1 MTASELEL
9 ETLYRRRAQTF
20 RAGIAAITGSRESA
34 GDVVQ
39 EAFAQ
44 ALLRRR
50 EFRGE
55 GSLEGW
61 VWRIALRHAIDT
73 RRRRRWPL
81 LHGEE
86 QAIEVAAPAPARE
99 SDPVL
104 AHAIAALAPRRRLF
118 VFLHYFADLSYAQ
131 IAEACDVKEG
141 TVAAALAQAR
151 AELQHAL
158 ETEVI
163 RGV

>member
-9 ETLYRRRAQTF
+9 EALYRRRAGSF
-20 RAGIAAITGSRESA
+20 RSGVSAISGDRESA

-44 ALLRRR
+44 AILRRR

-61 VWRIALRHAIDT
+61 VWRITLRHALNV
-73 RRRRRWPL
+73 RRRRLWPL
-81 LHGEE
+81 LRGDEAVAE
-86 QAIEVAAPAPARE
+86 PTTLLSDGDPAISR
-99 SDPVL
+99 
-104 AHAIAALAPRRRLF
+104 AIRRLGPRRRLF
-118 VFLHYFADLSYAQ
+118 VFLHYYADLSYAQ

-141 TVAAALAQAR
+141 TVAATLAQAR
-151 AELQHAL
+151 AELHAAL
-158 ETEVI
+158 ELEVT
-163 RGV
+163 RDV

>member
-1 MTASELEL
+1 MAASELEL
-9 ETLYRRRAQTF
+9 EALYRRRAPSF
-20 RAGIAAITGSRESA
+20 RSGIVAITGNRESA

-44 ALLRRR
+44 ALLRRS
-50 EFRGE
+50 EFRGD

-61 VWRIALRHAIDT
+61 VWRIALRRAVDV
-73 RRRRRWPL
+73 RRRHRWPL
-81 LHGEE
+81 LRGDEVVTE
-86 QAIEVAAPAPARE
+86 SASVAAE
-99 SDPVL
+99 GDPTL
-104 AHAIAALAPRRRLF
+104 AAAIRGLSARRRLF
-118 VFLHYFADLSYAQ
+118 VFLFYFADLSYAQ

-151 AELQHAL
+151 AELQSAL

>member
-1 MTASELEL
+1 MAASELEL
-9 ETLYRRRAQTF
+9 EALYRRRAASF
-20 RAGIAAITGSRESA
+20 RAGIVAITGNREGA

-44 ALLRRR
+44 ALVRRA

-61 VWRIALRHAIDT
+61 VWRIALRRAVDL

-81 LHGEE
+81 LHGNEVLVE
-86 QAIEVAAPAPARE
+86 AASPASGGDPTLAAAIRGLPA
-99 SDPVL
+99 
-104 AHAIAALAPRRRLF
+104 RRRLF
-118 VFLHYFADLSYAQ
+118 VFLYYFADLSYAQ
-131 IAEACDVKEG
+131 IAEACEVKEG
-141 TVAAALAQAR
+141 TVATALAQAR
-151 AELQHAL
+151 AELQSAL

-163 RGV
+163 RRV

>member
-81 LHGEE
+81 LHGNESV
-86 QAIEVAAPAPARE
+86 IEVAAPPRE

-104 AHAIAALAPRRRLF
+104 ARAIGALAPRRRLF

-141 TVAAALAQAR
+141 TVAASLAQAR
-151 AELQHAL
+151 AELQQAL